1 MNLLET
7 VNKPQLKT
15 KVADVRSGDT
25 VRVHQ
30 TIREGNKSRVQVFE
44 GVVIRRQRL
53 AGVGASITVRKISSG
68 IGVEKTWFLHSPNVV
83 KVEVMRR
90 SKVRRALLSY
100 MRARRGKSARLAELE
115 FDREAANAADAR
127 TASQVAADDAEQKEA
142 EKPQS
147 DDVLNQPDT
156 ESIDKEIAAEEKAAV
171 ADDKSPVEDEKTAP
185 AKEAEAGND
194 RVENDTKN

>member
-1 MNLLET
+1 M
-7 VNKPQLKT
+7 
-15 KVADVRSGDT
+15 
-25 VRVHQ
+25 
-30 TIREGNKSRVQVFE
+30 
-44 GVVIRRQRL
+44 
-53 AGVGASITVRKISSG
+53 
-68 IGVEKTWFLHSPNVV
+68 
-83 KVEVMRR
+83 
-90 SKVRRALLSY
+90 
-100 MRARRGKSARLAELE
+100 AELE